1 MKATLTNKLT
11 NIFPLLRKL
20 GFAYL
25 AVSAGMFMFGFI
37 STLIYQLT

>member
-1 MKATLTNKLT
+1 MKATIHKLT
-11 NIFPLLRKL
+11 NTLPLLRKL

-25 AVSAGMFMFGFI
+25 TVSACMFMFGFV